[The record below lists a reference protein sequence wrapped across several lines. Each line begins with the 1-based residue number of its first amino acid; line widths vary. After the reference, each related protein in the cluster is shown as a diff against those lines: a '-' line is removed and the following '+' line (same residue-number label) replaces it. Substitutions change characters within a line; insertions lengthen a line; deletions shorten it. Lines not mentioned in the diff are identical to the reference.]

1 MEWLVNNATWDLE
14 NMRSQ
19 SLDSKLSM
27 ELAKAEMNLL
37 FRYRRKILV

>member
-1 MEWLVNNATWDLE
+1 
-14 NMRSQ
+14 MRSQ

-37 FRYRRKILV
+37 LDTEEKFWSNHNYFITPKDFK